1 MCMKKGCCNIEII
14 EIHNG
19 VKVVLHYN
27 KDGKPILIEY
37 WNENRNIKE
46 SYKRIKKII
55 SREVYLEKEKYLA
68 KVKELIKKDI
78 LDLEVLDLI

>member
-1 MCMKKGCCNIEII
+1 MCLKKGCCNIEII
-14 EIHNG
+14 EIHNK

-27 KDGKPILIEY
+27 KDGRPILIEY
-37 WNENRNIKE
+37 WNDNRNINE
-46 SYKRIKKII
+46 SYKRIKKVI

-68 KVKELIKKDI
+68 KVKELIKNDI

>member
-1 MCMKKGCCNIEII
+1 M
-14 EIHNG
+14 
-19 VKVVLHYN
+19 KVVLHYN

-37 WNENRNIKE
+37 WNENRNISE

-68 KVKELIKKDI
+68 KVKALIKKDI